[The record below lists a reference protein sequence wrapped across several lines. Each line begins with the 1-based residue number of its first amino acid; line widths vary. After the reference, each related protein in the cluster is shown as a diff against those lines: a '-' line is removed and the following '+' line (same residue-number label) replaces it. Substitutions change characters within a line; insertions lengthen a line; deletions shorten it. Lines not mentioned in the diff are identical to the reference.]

1 MIPLDSFRLTYVSKY
16 AFIHTVQFKI
26 FGTTFQSLS
35 LKLNLTEI
43 QGVSKNA
50 FKNYVKKKVKINQLK
65 HMKSLK
71 VKHSKAKLLD
81 CNDVKTADYLRNS
94 NFTSREK
101 RLLFKLRSKT
111 LDVKQN
117 FPGQYRNSWCTS
129 CGLFPE
135 TQSHLLQCPAI
146 VPQLGYLHGK
156 TSKLNENLVYGN
168 INQQQMNVKI
178 FSDILEVRENV
189 QKEQT

>member
-1 MIPLDSFRLTYVSKY
+1 MNINERFNNGHKAISQIKSLLNDADVRKFAVQTGLLLRDSTFVSKMLLNSEVW
-16 AFIHTVQFKI
+16 H
-26 FGTTFQSLS
+26 SL
-35 LKLNLTEI
+35 T
-43 QGVSKNA
+43 
-50 FKNYVKKKVKINQLK
+50 
-65 HMKSLK
+65 KSQIEDLG
-71 VKHSKAKLLD
+71 
-81 CNDVKTADYLRNS
+81 
-94 NFTSREK
+94 
-101 RLLFKLRSKT
+101 
-111 LDVKQN
+111 VKQN
-117 FPGQYRNSWCTS
+117 FPGQNRNSWCTF

-168 INQQQMNVKI
+168 INQQQINVKI

>member
-65 HMKSLK
+65 HMKSLQ
-71 VKHSKAKLLD
+71 VKHSKAKHLD

-168 INQQQMNVKI
+168 INQQQIIVKI